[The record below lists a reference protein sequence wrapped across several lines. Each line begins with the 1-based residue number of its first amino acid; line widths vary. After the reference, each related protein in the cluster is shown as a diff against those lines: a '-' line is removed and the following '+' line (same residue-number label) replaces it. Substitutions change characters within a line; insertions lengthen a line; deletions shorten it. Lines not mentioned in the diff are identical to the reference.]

1 MAFVADYV
9 FDKALAVFDTE
20 ANQLNIC
27 TQAPVTYTEAI
38 TTYSKGV
45 KTAISIGI
53 PTDAT
58 PNGRKVTVATFTD
71 GVVNGSGT
79 VTHYAIVD
87 TVNSRLLATG
97 SLTAS
102 QTVTSGN
109 SFSLTAFDITIP
121 DVV

>member
-38 TTYSKGV
+38 TTYSKGL
-45 KTAISIGI
+45 KTSISIGS

-87 TVNSRLLATG
+87 TVNLRLLATG

-102 QTVTSGN
+102 QAVTSGN